1 MRHPVV
7 VFCSGGVALL
17 VVDGHV
23 RVVLTSRQM
32 RRTLFR
38 GASVLGSAWGFTQHN
53 LQDTRSGRPDIDA
66 EHRHRGPFMRQSPF
80 FTVLSPSSLFG
91 DEMNLSMDVVET
103 KDALMINMDMP
114 GFSSKS

>member
-1 MRHPVV
+1 MR
-7 VFCSGGVALL
+7 
-17 VVDGHV
+17 
-23 RVVLTSRQM
+23 
-32 RRTLFR
+32 
-38 GASVLGSAWGFTQHN
+38 
-53 LQDTRSGRPDIDA
+53 
-66 EHRHRGPFMRQSPF
+66 ESPF